1 MKGRVVFF
9 NNTYGFIRGEDEK
22 DYYVNFNSIDEKDSE
37 NGYKILYTG
46 QSVWFNPAGEN
57 TAENVKVYKPGKD
70 EDVTCCIS
78 AYKMNDGEYIHS
90 YNVYSEIFKKLKNG
104 IRFVVYKDGY
114 LIGIDT
120 ILPREDL
127 TSILS
132 RLDKSD
138 FRRNK
143 GKTVKIN
150 NQLSVKIV

>member
-22 DYYVNFNSIDEKDSE
+22 DYYVHFNDIDERDSE
-37 NGYKILYTG
+37 NGYKVLYTG
-46 QSVWFNPAGEN
+46 QLVDFTPTGEN
-57 TAENVKVYKPGKD
+57 TAEHVTVYKPSAG
-70 EDVTCCIS
+70 EDITCCIS

-90 YNVYSEIFKKLKNG
+90 YNVYSEIFKKLKDG
-104 IRFVVYKDGY
+104 IRFVVHKDGY

-127 TSILS
+127 TSILA

-143 GKTVKIN
+143 GKTIQIH